1 MILWVLYVCA
11 IVQGYNYS
19 HNCMYVSGINTNIIV
34 SIFICKHLNE
44 ISKRRV
50 LCRS

>member
-1 MILWVLYVCA
+1 MILWVLYASA

-19 HNCMYVSGINTNIIV
+19 HNCMYISGINTNIIV

-44 ISKRRV
+44 KSKR
-50 LCRS
+50 